1 MERATQVNFVKIN
14 ANKDISA
21 IIVNKFANV
30 TKDII
35 LVVIQKQENVYV
47 NRNGKV
53 LAWFYFFVS
62 LLYFIIT

>member
-53 LAWFYFFVS
+53 LAWFFFLFLYYI
-62 LLYFIIT
+62 LL